1 MTIEKN
7 AYLTV
12 LNNKVVYDR
21 TFKALESDNKYAR
34 FFTQNN
40 IQVSGRA
47 VEFLLTWGKE
57 GLD

>member
-1 MTIEKN
+1 MNIEKN

-12 LNNKVVYDR
+12 LNNKLVYDR
-21 TFKALESDNKYAR
+21 TFKSIESNNKYFR

-47 VEFLLTWGKE
+47 VEFLLT
-57 GLD
+57 